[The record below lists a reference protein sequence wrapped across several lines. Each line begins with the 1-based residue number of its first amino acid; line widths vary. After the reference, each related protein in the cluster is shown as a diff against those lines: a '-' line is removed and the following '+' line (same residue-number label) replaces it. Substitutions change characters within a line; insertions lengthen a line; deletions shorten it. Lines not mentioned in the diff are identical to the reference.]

1 METGER
7 LANQAARDLATS
19 SKNSATAAG
28 PADRSPPPAELIDTI
43 NQLFALFRIN
53 YHNQFYSAFAD
64 TSLLDQA
71 KRLWLESLR
80 HLPSGVLLA
89 AAREL
94 IQHSEYLPTLS
105 RVLAACD
112 EQLTAL
118 GLPTPRAAYREACNA
133 PSPKEAH
140 TWSHPA
146 VYHAGRALGWD
157 RLRNST
163 ERQSWPEFQQ
173 VYRDCCRRAL
183 CGEVLALPSAPAAE
197 PANPLDR
204 AEGHRRL
211 QALRR
216 ELGQ

>member
-7 LANQAARDLATS
+7 LAKRAARELATS
-19 SKNSATAAG
+19 SKNSAIAAG
-28 PADRSPPPAELIDTI
+28 PVERPLPPAELVDAI
-43 NQLFALFRIN
+43 NQIFALFRIN

-80 HLPSGVLLA
+80 HLPPGVLLV
-89 AAREL
+89 AARAL
-94 IQHSEYLPTLS
+94 IEAEPYLPTLS
-105 RVLAACD
+105 RMLAACD
-112 EQLTAL
+112 EQLAAL

-133 PSPKEAH
+133 PSPKAAH
-140 TWSHPA
+140 DWSHPA

-157 RLRNST
+157 RLRSAP
-163 ERQSWPEFQQ
+163 ERDSWPEFQRH
-173 VYRDCCRRAL
+173 YRDWCRRAL
-183 CGEVLALPSAPAAE
+183 SGEILALPAAPAPAAAV
-197 PANPLDR
+197 PVDR

-216 ELGQ
+216 ELES